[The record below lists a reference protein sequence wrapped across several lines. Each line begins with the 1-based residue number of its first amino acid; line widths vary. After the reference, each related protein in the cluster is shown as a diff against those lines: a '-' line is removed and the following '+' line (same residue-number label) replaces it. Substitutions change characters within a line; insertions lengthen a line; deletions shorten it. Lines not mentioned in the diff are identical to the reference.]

1 MKNNN
6 HGALHPPPDYHPTTN
21 MWARLVSNVVLVQK
35 LSKFLKLV
43 EIAIVMVVSNVED
56 EKIFSTISFM
66 KSKLHNRLPTNL
78 NLVVWM
84 HTQKFYKWK
93 TFPFYTTIK
102 EWGKNKLHYGD

>member
-6 HGALHPPPDYHPTTN
+6 QGALHPPPDYHPTTN

-56 EKIFSTISFM
+56 EKKFSTISFM

-78 NLVVWM
+78 NLVV
-84 HTQKFYKWK
+84 
-93 TFPFYTTIK
+93 
-102 EWGKNKLHYGD
+102 